1 MTVRHGHGYSA
12 SVFPPAVAAGGA
24 DMNEASLTQLLED
37 LLCRFFAD
45 HEDSL
50 VKWTISSLLY

>member
-37 LLCRFFAD
+37 LCVD
-45 HEDSL
+45 
-50 VKWTISSLLY
+50 SSLTTK